1 MRRGTQLIRHTLLI
15 WLLPASHKQ
24 TPRSNSPSDLQKP
37 GSFIQGLYVLE
48 VKVLLDF
55 SIREW
60 YISYLTVSPLIT
72 RDSWDLLKSNYSSN
86 MQNIVVLHF
95 LTPALFQAAAW
106 RYLLYDFW
114 KQAIKTGKKLIT
126 YSYSVKNTTWQII
139 YIWTRQL
146 LNINTE
152 QYFVKYISYRQGV
165 VYRTKHHQDLWQ
177 LMGRWW
183 KCILSYPRKKK
194 KENLSSSHEEGIKTH
209 RPETSRQQ

>member
-1 MRRGTQLIRHTLLI
+1 MTFKNQVP
-15 WLLPASHKQ
+15 LP
-24 TPRSNSPSDLQKP
+24 RD
-37 GSFIQGLYVLE
+37 YVLE

-60 YISYLTVSPLIT
+60 YISYSTVSPLT
-72 RDSWDLLKSNYSSN
+72 TGDSWDLLKSNYSSN
-86 MQNIVVLHF
+86 YAKYCGSAFPDTSIISGCSLKISALRF
-95 LTPALFQAAAW
+95 L
-106 RYLLYDFW
+106 
-114 KQAIKTGKKLIT
+114 KTGNYNRRKTYHLLIFGKEYYKT
-126 YSYSVKNTTWQII
+126 NYI
-139 YIWTRQL
+139 YIWTCQL

-194 KENLSSSHEEGIKTH
+194 KKENLSSSHEEGIKTH